1 MTDHK
6 PNRIKSLDTSVV
18 ERVIKSEERKWL
30 SSWLVPYSART
41 CSQKAA
47 CPRGRFPGL
56 RSNGFAGRHDV
67 LVLHSRNSR
76 CQSQENADASG
87 PPIMET
93 EITKRVPPIKRFV
106 TACNCLPRPWRALL
120 ALAFTRHK
128 HDRRTIESC
137 TNTETRKLFLT
148 CTSKVIVIW
157 YREWNEIG
165 S

>member
-1 MTDHK
+1 MAFLVTGPILGAHVLA
-6 PNRIKSLDTSVV
+6 KSGVSSRSVSWFTL
-18 ERVIKSEERKWL
+18 EWL
-30 SSWLVPYSART
+30 RRPTR
-41 CSQKAA
+41 
-47 CPRGRFPGL
+47 CPRAP
-56 RSNGFAGRHDV
+56 FAKQ
-67 LVLHSRNSR
+67 SR

-137 TNTETRKLFLT
+137 TNIETRKLFLT